1 MYVFRQFH
9 KSNITL
15 NGQHFSMLID
25 TSRVQFDEITFSN
38 YSLNLFCAHQVQS
51 TTNFAYKWKKR
62 HKNVGILHSD
72 QMQNN
77 CRKLK
82 RGLGKLLYTTRI
94 PTRRRSGYH
103 PNHFKILCQQM
114 WKEYVKS
121 LPTCF
126 MKLTRW
132 KMLNFMAIKATNQL
146 FSHAN
151 GYLSIYG
158 KK

>member
-1 MYVFRQFH
+1 MQQKHH

-51 TTNFAYKWKKR
+51 TTNFAYKWKKDI
-62 HKNVGILHSD
+62 KTLAYCTATKCKITAEN
-72 QMQNN
+72 
-77 CRKLK
+77 LK
-82 RGLGKLLYTTRI
+82 RSLGKLLYTTRI